1 MFWMRKSWVYY
12 IYIGATVN
20 RLDTVVSSLWMNPVF
35 SKSMRIRTSSRS
47 VTMAD
52 NNPLITA
59 RKMELGEPWSLLAL
73 LIVADRERSDHDGP
87 SELAPGGSVPR
98 CVPRFALER
107 GFRLAKFSNVQLDN
121 VRGLVWICLAF
132 IFCWN
137 CPWIT
142 FTLIYVTC
150 VCKGSTIKNGPQKST
165 ILFRNPGTPPTV
177 G

>member
-1 MFWMRKSWVYY
+1 MYRMFWKRKPWVYY
-12 IYIGATVN
+12 IYIGATIN

-59 RKMELGEPWSLLAL
+59 PKMELGEPWSLLAP
-73 LIVADRERSDHDGP
+73 LIVADRERFDNDGP

-121 VRGLVWICLAF
+121 VRGLIRICLAF

-137 CPWIT
+137 CPWNY
-142 FTLIYVTC
+142 IYFDIC
-150 VCKGSTIKNGPQKST
+150 H
-165 ILFRNPGTPPTV
+165 LRL
-177 G
+177 